1 MLGSHRNY
9 ANQYRSTGVSAA
21 VLEADPHRLVA
32 LMLSGA
38 RDRIRLAGAC
48 LERGD
53 IPRKAKAISDA
64 SGLILVSDFGGAAA
78 AAVATAPSADS
89 TISLAPRPLPLFMS
103 VVTLAQ
109 TNGSRNPDP
118 EQLEIYEERRCE
130 PTGSMLSPT
139 A

>member
-1 MLGSHRNY
+1 MLGAHRNY

-64 SGLILVSDFGGAAA
+64 SGLITGLNGAPNLDAGGGIAQGLESLYDYAQQRLLLGHGGNDAAA
-78 AAVATAPSADS
+78 LLEVDSLLGDIESAWLAIAPK
-89 TISLAPRPLPLFMS
+89 
-103 VVTLAQ
+103 
-109 TNGSRNPDP
+109 
-118 EQLEIYEERRCE
+118 
-130 PTGSMLSPT
+130 SP
-139 A
+139 

>member
-1 MLGSHRNY
+1 MLGAHRNY

-32 LMLSGA
+32 LMLAGA

-64 SGLILVSDFGGAAA
+64 SGLITGLNGALNLEAGGEIAQGLQSLYDYAQQRLLLANSDNDAEALNEVDSLLGEIESAWLAI
-78 AAVATAPSADS
+78 APK
-89 TISLAPRPLPLFMS
+89 
-103 VVTLAQ
+103 
-109 TNGSRNPDP
+109 
-118 EQLEIYEERRCE
+118 
-130 PTGSMLSPT
+130 SP
-139 A
+139 

>member
-1 MLGSHRNY
+1 MLGAHRNY

-32 LMLSGA
+32 LMLAGA

-64 SGLILVSDFGGAAA
+64 SGLITGLNGALNLEAGGEIAQGLQSLYDYAQQRLLLANSDNDAEALTEVDSLLGEIESAWLAI
-78 AAVATAPSADS
+78 APK
-89 TISLAPRPLPLFMS
+89 
-103 VVTLAQ
+103 
-109 TNGSRNPDP
+109 
-118 EQLEIYEERRCE
+118 
-130 PTGSMLSPT
+130 SP
-139 A
+139 

>member
-1 MLGSHRNY
+1 MIGAHRNY
-9 ANQYRSTGVSAA
+9 ANQYRSTGVSTA

-64 SGLILVSDFGGAAA
+64 SGLITGLNSALNLEAGGEIAAGLQSLYDYAQQRLLSANAENDTGALTEVDSLLGDIESAWLAIAPKA
-78 AAVATAPSADS
+78 ATP
-89 TISLAPRPLPLFMS
+89 
-103 VVTLAQ
+103 
-109 TNGSRNPDP
+109 
-118 EQLEIYEERRCE
+118 
-130 PTGSMLSPT
+130 
-139 A
+139 

>member
-1 MLGSHRNY
+1 MLGAHRNY

-64 SGLILVSDFGGAAA
+64 SGLITGLSGALNLDAGGEIAQGLQSLYDYSQQRLLIANSENDA
-78 AAVATAPSADS
+78 DALTEVDGLLGDIESAWLAIAPK
-89 TISLAPRPLPLFMS
+89 
-103 VVTLAQ
+103 
-109 TNGSRNPDP
+109 
-118 EQLEIYEERRCE
+118 
-130 PTGSMLSPT
+130 SP
-139 A
+139 

>member
-1 MLGSHRNY
+1 MLGANRNY
-9 ANQYRSTGVSAA
+9 ANQNRSTGVSAP

-64 SGLILVSDFGGAAA
+64 SGLITGLSGALNLDAGGEIAQGLQSLYDYAQQRLLIANSDNDAAA
-78 AAVATAPSADS
+78 LTEVDGLLGDIESAWLAIAPK
-89 TISLAPRPLPLFMS
+89 P
-103 VVTLAQ
+103 
-109 TNGSRNPDP
+109 
-118 EQLEIYEERRCE
+118 
-130 PTGSMLSPT
+130 
-139 A
+139 